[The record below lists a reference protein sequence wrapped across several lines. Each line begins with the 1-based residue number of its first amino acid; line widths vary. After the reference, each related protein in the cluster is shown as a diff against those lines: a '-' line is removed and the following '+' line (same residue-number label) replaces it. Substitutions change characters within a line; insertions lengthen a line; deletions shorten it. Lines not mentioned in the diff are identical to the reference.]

1 MTNSEKQLKKFDVG
15 VKLINRFQILAETP
29 EEAVAIV
36 KSYPEKLITKD
47 AVISIDY
54 VHDSQSTNRS
64 IN

>member
-15 VKLINRFQILAETP
+15 VKLINRFQILAKTP

-36 KSYPEKLITKD
+36 KSYPENLITKE

-54 VHDSQSTNRS
+54 VHDSQRTNRS

>member
-15 VKLINRFQILAETP
+15 VKLINIFQILSETP
-29 EEAVAIV
+29 EEAVAIL
-36 KSYPEKLITKD
+36 KSNPQKLITKD

-54 VHDSQSTNRS
+54 VHDSQRTNRS